1 MKVSDATQFPIPIP
15 FESEYPEMLNRWD
28 PFTVSVIEVDVVVV
42 GVEQDEDEFAN
53 VDSQHRNIGLELGF
67 SLKTRPI
74 FLFSPRRED
83 RDLGA
88 QFKGKQRCY
97 DFLFSGK

>member
-1 MKVSDATQFPIPIP
+1 MP
-15 FESEYPEMLNRWD
+15 FESEYPEILNWWD

-42 GVEQDEDEFAN
+42 GVEQDEEDEDEFAN
-53 VDSQHRNIGLELGF
+53 VDSQHGNIGLELGF

-88 QFKGKQRCY
+88 QFEGKQRCY
-97 DFLFSGK
+97 DMLFSGK